1 MIGFIYIMSNP
12 AHPDIQKIGQTF
24 KDPEERR
31 KELSSTG
38 VLEEFELEYRA
49 LSEDYESL
57 EREIHKS
64 LSLLRYRKEREFF
77 TISIPEAINKVREI
91 AGDRIEGDRVFYV
104 SPEDLLRSEEERL
117 KKAEKDRIA
126 FEARSIQM
134 EKEIKERRLL
144 AAAEAQKKVDRAKFK
159 EAEDIRIKALK
170 EDERIRVEKEKEE
183 EEKKEKLEQYKNLF
197 RPPKNIIFFS
207 FWISFLPTKWALYG
221 IGEEPNW
228 KLIFYIPVGLIG
240 AVWSAIPLV
249 GVLFLSSEFLNFIG
263 MG

>member
-1 MIGFIYIMSNP
+1 MSNQ
-12 AHPDIQKIGQTF
+12 AYSGDLKIGQT
-24 KDPEERR
+24 KNDPDERR
-31 KELSSTG
+31 KDLGSTG
-38 VLEEFELEYRA
+38 VLHDYVLEYWV

-57 EREIHKS
+57 EREIHRS
-64 LSLLRYRKEREFF
+64 LAKQRVRNDREFF
-77 TISIPEAINKVREI
+77 TISVPEAINKIREI
-91 AGDRIEGDRVFYV
+91 AGDRIESDKVFYV
-104 SPEDLLRSEEERL
+104 PPEDLLRLEEERL

-197 RPPKNIIFFS
+197 RPPKNIIFFF